1 MIKYLGINAN
11 KETLKNKSFFDN
23 IILLINQTGAL
34 SALKGIKIQ
43 SVWLN
48 STREIKITDELGGSN
63 DVVIDCGEL

>member
-48 STREIKITDELGGSN
+48 STREIKITD
-63 DVVIDCGEL
+63 

>member
-48 STREIKITDELGGSN
+48 STREIKITDELGSSN

>member
-48 STREIKITDELGGSN
+48 STREIKITDE
-63 DVVIDCGEL
+63 